1 MQTCENIPV
10 ITCNITARIKM
21 AAIAEALP
29 SATCVLWYS
38 HKSPQDV
45 VCETGGRGNCL
56 LVRVGLW
63 LGIAICKAKMGRLQM
78 WCTAVCVR
86 VYIIIRY
93 WVFFHLSCSLLSIVM
108 GRLPRSEVMS
118 RFNASL
124 LHWRTLTGA
133 QQEEQQA
140 PQLPKWLL
148 LWLLMMLTT

>member
-10 ITCNITARIKM
+10 TTCNITARIKM
-21 AAIAEALP
+21 AAISETLP

-38 HKSPQDV
+38 HKSLQDV
-45 VCETGGRGNCL
+45 VCETGGRGNLSACASEFMT
-56 LVRVGLW
+56 GD
-63 LGIAICKAKMGRLQM
+63 CYLQSQDGPPADVM
-78 WCTAVCVR
+78 HCSVCVC
-86 VYIIIRY
+86 VCNHQ
-93 WVFFHLSCSLLSIVM
+93 VLSFFHLSCSLLSIVM